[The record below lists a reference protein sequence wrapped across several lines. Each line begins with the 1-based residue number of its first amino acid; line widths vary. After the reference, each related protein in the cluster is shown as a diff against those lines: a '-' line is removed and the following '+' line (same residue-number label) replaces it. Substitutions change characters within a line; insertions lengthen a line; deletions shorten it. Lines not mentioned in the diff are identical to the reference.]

1 MSGVGLGPPAVIEG
15 TLWVQ
20 ENTFMEC
27 NNFDIADYTIR
38 QTCRPLHNVTG
49 YAPGGSASEPVFG
62 QPLNGYGAG
71 CVRQS
76 VGIYSVEDA
85 SGLGLEYR

>member
-1 MSGVGLGPPAVIEG
+1 V
-15 TLWVQ
+15 
-20 ENTFMEC
+20 
-27 NNFDIADYTIR
+27 
-38 QTCRPLHNVTG
+38 
-49 YAPGGSASEPVFG
+49 PVFG

-85 SGLGLEYR
+85 SGLVLEYRQYQAVVNNSAKFDELRMTCSRRCYVHGPLEEVAQ

>member
-1 MSGVGLGPPAVIEG
+1 VKVRCGCDEDTSL
-15 TLWVQ
+15 
-20 ENTFMEC
+20 EC

-85 SGLGLEYR
+85 SGLVLEYR